1 MGLLIQTAS
10 TTPEGFPVTSVY
22 CKLTSFTYEITS
34 TGYTL
39 LLKIATYLT
48 REAGHAGYRPVTIPN
63 FCDLLAIP
71 GAELSSFEYIYTLL
85 KLKLEASGYTVENV
99 LEDGQSL
106 LLSDVTLPVLPPP
119 PPSNVPESEAGK
131 WPPVSSTE
139 GEVSQ
144 QSS

>member
-1 MGLLIQTAS
+1 MGLLIQS
-10 TTPEGFPVTSVY
+10 SFTTPQGFPVTSVY
-22 CKLTSFTYEITS
+22 CKLSSFTYNITS
-34 TGYTL
+34 SGFTL

-48 REAGHAGYRPVTIPN
+48 REAGQAGYRPITIPN
-63 FCDLLAIP
+63 LSEILVIP
-71 GAELSSFEYIYTLL
+71 GAELGSFEYIYTLL

-106 LLSDVTLPVLPPP
+106 LLTGVTLPILPPAP
-119 PPSNVPESEAGK
+119 ISDVPESEAGQGPTT
-131 WPPVSSTE
+131 PPTE

>member
-1 MGLLIQTAS
+1 M
-10 TTPEGFPVTSVY
+10 TSIY
-22 CKLTSFTYEITS
+22 CKLTSFTYDITS
-34 TGYTL
+34 SGYTL

-48 REAGHAGYRPVTIPN
+48 REAGHAGYRPIAVPN
-63 FCDLLAIP
+63 FCDILVIP

-85 KLKLEASGYTVENV
+85 KLKLEADGHTVENV

-106 LLSDVTLPVLPPP
+106 LLTGVTLPVLPPAP
-119 PPSNVPESEAGK
+119 TSDVPMSEAGRSPSF
-131 WPPVSSTE
+131 PPPTE